1 MPSRQ
6 PLHLTISEKL
16 RYRIT
21 QGDYPPGAQ
30 IPSEYQLMA
39 EFEVSRITVRRA
51 IANLVQQGLVMAQ
64 QGRGVFVTPQQ
75 KVTYSLSSPMVFF
88 EADMARQGV
97 VSTIQNLVFES
108 MLPPVHVQNL
118 LELPKRSKVY
128 FQKKLL
134 LLNGAPVAVDLS
146 YTLHRL
152 GKTLAPDLK
161 QQMTFPMLEQ
171 HGVMIDKIET
181 VIESTHANHEVS
193 GYLDIPLGHP
203 LISYSYT
210 AYNSQNQPIVC
221 GEALSRGD
229 RLCYSVVIRRTAESP
244 SDLSAAK

>member
-1 MPSRQ
+1 MTSSQ

-21 QGDYPPGAQ
+21 QGDYPSGAQ

-108 MLPPVHVQNL
+108 ILPPVQVQNL
-118 LELPKRSKVY
+118 LELPKRSQVY

-152 GKTLAPDLK
+152 GKTLARDLK
-161 QQMTFPMLEQ
+161 RQMTFPMLEQ
-171 HGVMIDKIET
+171 HGVMIDRIET
-181 VIESTHANHEVS
+181 VIESTHANPEIS
-193 GYLDIPLGHP
+193 DYLDVPLGHP
-203 LISYSYT
+203 LICYSYR
-210 AYNSQNQPIVC
+210 AFNDQNQPIVC

-229 RLCYSVVIRRTAESP
+229 RLCYSVVIRRDQSP
-244 SDLSAAK
+244 D